1 MSIYYIPTT
10 GNNTAF
16 HPVSWEDGISEE
28 LIDQFKQ
35 VALTIEQNTGGIV
48 RSQDHQEDDLHIRNV
63 TTRIIEVDKFKWW
76 YDIIYQYVVEANS
89 EYFKYEIH
97 GFMEQMQYLHY
108 GDDIN
113 GGHYNWHID
122 CGPGISTRKLTVIVQ
137 LSHPEEYTG
146 CEVQF
151 MNGSVSKKKG
161 SVTIFPSWMYHRVT
175 KLTSGN
181 RDSLVCW
188 INGPTFR

>member
-1 MSIYYIPTT
+1 
-10 GNNTAF
+10 
-16 HPVSWEDGISEE
+16 
-28 LIDQFKQ
+28 
-35 VALTIEQNTGGIV
+35 
-48 RSQDHQEDDLHIRNV
+48 
-63 TTRIIEVDKFKWW
+63 
-76 YDIIYQYVVEANS
+76 
-89 EYFKYEIH
+89 
-97 GFMEQMQYLHY
+97 MQYLHY

-151 MNGSVSKKKG
+151 MTGSVSKKKG

-175 KLTSGN
+175 KLLS
-181 RDSLVCW
+181 
-188 INGPTFR
+188 